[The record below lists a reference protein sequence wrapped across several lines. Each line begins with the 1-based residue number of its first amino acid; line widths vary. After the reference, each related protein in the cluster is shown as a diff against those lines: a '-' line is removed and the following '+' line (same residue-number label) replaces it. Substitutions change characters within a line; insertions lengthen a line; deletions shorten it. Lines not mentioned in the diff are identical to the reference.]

1 MQPENAIRCFDLDR
15 FDKAGMRNLDRM
27 QDIFEKFLPKFQKAL
42 QLGEIWVEIVVRSD
56 VTLQHRYRIFAVVR
70 PYPSTC

>member
-56 VTLQHRYRIFAVVR
+56 VTLQQPGMVGAPIQDIRRG
-70 PYPSTC
+70 